1 MDVRVG
7 IEWLEIPAGFS
18 VRGMLVFS
26 RSFGRVVEASSG
38 ENSLRVIK
46 LEMQNPRS
54 LILYALLICPWLGKL
69 LKAVQ
74 NFSKHITHVLVTVT
88 V

>member
-1 MDVRVG
+1 MGVRVG

-26 RSFGRVVEASSG
+26 RSFGRVVEASSE

-54 LILYALLICPWLGKL
+54 LILHALLICPWLGKL
-69 LKAVQ
+69 LKAVTGV
-74 NFSKHITHVLVTVT
+74 ITHVLITVT